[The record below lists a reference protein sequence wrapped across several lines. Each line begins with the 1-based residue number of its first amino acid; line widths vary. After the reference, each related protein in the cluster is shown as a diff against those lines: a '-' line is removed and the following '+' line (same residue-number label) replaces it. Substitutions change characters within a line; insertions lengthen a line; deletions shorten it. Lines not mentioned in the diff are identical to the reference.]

1 MHILHVQALK
11 KSKKR
16 VAEAEEYKK
25 FLNNSAIERT
35 ESRDLNQTTQKNTHE
50 EMPSID
56 YNKNLIDILQDLK
69 DFVSDKVQKMEEKLE
84 NMREACENTV
94 SKIEEVIRKF
104 HSFTVNNVLLCHRMI
119 KKFIL
124 FSDFQI
130 NLILDEQN

>member
-16 VAEAEEYKK
+16 VAEAEEYQK
-25 FLNNSAIERT
+25 FLNNSTIEN
-35 ESRDLNQTTQKNTHE
+35 RDLNQTTQKSTHE

-104 HSFTVNNVLLCHRMI
+104 HSFTVNNVPLCHRMI
-119 KKFIL
+119 EKFIL

>member
-1 MHILHVQALK
+1 M
-11 KSKKR
+11 
-16 VAEAEEYKK
+16 
-25 FLNNSAIERT
+25 NNSTIERT
-35 ESRDLNQTTQKNTHE
+35 ESRDLNQTTQKSTHE

-56 YNKNLIDILQDLK
+56 YNKNIIDILQDLK

-119 KKFIL
+119 EKFIL

-130 NLILDEQN
+130 NLILNE